1 VWWIYKRLGRK
12 KRKVI
17 PSCVVSAIRKEFPE
31 ADGNYTGFRD
41 PSINEIDLAFL

>member
-31 ADGNYTGFRD
+31 ADGKPHRLQG
-41 PSINEIDLAFL
+41 SLHQ